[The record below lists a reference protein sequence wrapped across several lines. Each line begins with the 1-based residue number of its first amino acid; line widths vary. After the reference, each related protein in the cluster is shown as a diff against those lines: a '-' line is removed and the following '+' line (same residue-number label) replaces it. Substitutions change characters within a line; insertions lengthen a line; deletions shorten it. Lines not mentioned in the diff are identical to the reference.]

1 MRYFEGYR
9 RQSEEESEVSAID
22 RIGRDV
28 LVSEPR

>member
-1 MRYFEGYR
+1 MRCVEGYR
-9 RQSEEESEVSAID
+9 QQPEEESEVSAID